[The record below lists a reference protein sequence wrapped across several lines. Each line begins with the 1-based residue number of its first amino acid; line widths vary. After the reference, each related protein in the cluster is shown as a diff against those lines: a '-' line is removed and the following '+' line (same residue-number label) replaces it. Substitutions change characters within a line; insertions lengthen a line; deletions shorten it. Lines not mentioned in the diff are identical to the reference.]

1 MGKII
6 SSTNGRDVTGHRMYV
21 VMSALEILKGTSF
34 FFFFFLNYML
44 GFLHITAT
52 LYGWGCPYV
61 RDVETKAKKDG
72 HTDSKW

>member
-1 MGKII
+1 
-6 SSTNGRDVTGHRMYV
+6 
-21 VMSALEILKGTSF
+21 MSALEILKGTSF
-34 FFFFFLNYML
+34 LFFFFDYLL

-61 RDVETKAKKDG
+61 RDVETKAKKDD